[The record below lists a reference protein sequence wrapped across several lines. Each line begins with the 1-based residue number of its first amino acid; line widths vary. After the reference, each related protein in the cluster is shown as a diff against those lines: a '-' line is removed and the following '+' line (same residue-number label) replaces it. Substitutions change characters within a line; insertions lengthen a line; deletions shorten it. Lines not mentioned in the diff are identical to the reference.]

1 MGPPKCVSGVG
12 GQCLYRGAVTTQVIV
27 LNGGSSSGKS
37 GIARCLQAVLPGAW
51 LAVSVD
57 TLVEAMPAS
66 MRTSETGIEFAADG
80 GVSVGPEFRELEAAW
95 MEGIAAMARAGARII
110 VDDVFLGGAESQ
122 RRWRK
127 ALDGLDVLW
136 VGVKCESA
144 VAAGREIARG
154 DRVRGMA
161 ASQAEVA
168 HRGVLY
174 DVEVDTTRTE
184 SLECARTI
192 AAQTG

>member
-1 MGPPKCVSGVG
+1 M
-12 GQCLYRGAVTTQVIV
+12 A
-27 LNGGSSSGKS
+27 
-37 GIARCLQAVLPGAW
+37 
-51 LAVSVD
+51 
-57 TLVEAMPAS
+57 
-66 MRTSETGIEFAADG
+66 
-80 GVSVGPEFRELEAAW
+80 
-95 MEGIAAMARAGARII
+95 GIAAMARAGARVI

-122 RRWRK
+122 QRWQK

-136 VGVKCESA
+136 VGVRCESA

-154 DRVRGMA
+154 DRARGMA
-161 ASQAEVA
+161 ASQAEAA

-174 DVEVDTTRTE
+174 DLEVDTTRTE